1 MIDELFVSILKALF
15 YTALALGAMIA
26 IMMLDIRR
34 IIKRKE
40 TVS

>member
-1 MIDELFVSILKALF
+1 MIDELFVSVLTALF
-15 YTALALGAMIA
+15 YTALVLGAVIA
-26 IMMLDIRR
+26 LMLLDIRR